1 MVSIIIFEFRQ
12 MLAFLGRSAV
22 AKPRAVLNLV
32 DTRYY
37 TQTRL
42 PGECYW
48 TRSSPKHGYIQ
59 KGVAIWELGRTRDT
73 VHIKP

>member
-1 MVSIIIFEFRQ
+1 M
-12 MLAFLGRSAV
+12 

-42 PGECYW
+42 PCECYW
-48 TRSSPKHGYIQ
+48 TRSSPMHRYIQ
-59 KGVAIWELGRTRDT
+59 KEVAIWELGRTRDT
-73 VHIKP
+73 GTFETIVLTKWRMCP